1 MTKTFG
7 KSTVRIEDR
16 DLLCGRARFV
26 GDIQLPGMLHAGF
39 VRSPHAHAKILS
51 IDTAAALALP
61 GVVAVL
67 TAGDIRSI
75 VATDRLVVA
84 LPDRTYRQ
92 QRDRLILA
100 DLETVYVL
108 SLIHI

>member
-1 MTKTFG
+1 MPNDARVASLKSLCDRRAVHGVTKTFG
-7 KSTVRIEDR
+7 KSTARIEDR

-51 IDTAAALALP
+51 IDAAAALALP

-75 VATDRLVVA
+75 VVTD
-84 LPDRTYRQ
+84 
-92 QRDRLILA
+92 
-100 DLETVYVL
+100 
-108 SLIHI
+108 